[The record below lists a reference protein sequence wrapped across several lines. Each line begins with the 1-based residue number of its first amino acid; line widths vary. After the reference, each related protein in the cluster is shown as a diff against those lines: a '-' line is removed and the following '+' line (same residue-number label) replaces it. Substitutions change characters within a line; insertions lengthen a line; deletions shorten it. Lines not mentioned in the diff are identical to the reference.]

1 MCEGWR
7 LIIWL
12 VSLPRWVII
21 IMYIEYIPVIIMLIP
36 MRIMVKFD
44 QENNDMVINL
54 SLIHI

>member
-12 VSLPRWVII
+12 VSLPRWVVI

-36 MRIMVKFD
+36 IRIMKGVELD
-44 QENNDMVINL
+44 
-54 SLIHI
+54 